1 MAIRTRQSVT
11 GFIASDPQLTF
22 TTGGDARFYAKVGQ
36 EHYQRND
43 DGSFTKLDST
53 LHDLVIYRRTAERAY
68 AAFTKGDT
76 FVAEGY
82 VHTYEHQVDGQT
94 RQGEEF
100 IATKLGHD
108 TARTSYIVERTRRT
122 ATIDQ
127 TPAADTP
134 TNDTPD
140 SGPPPSARHNPAASL

>member
-1 MAIRTRQSVT
+1 MR
-11 GFIASDPQLTF
+11 
-22 TTGGDARFYAKVGQ
+22 
-36 EHYQRND
+36 
-43 DGSFTKLDST
+43 
-53 LHDLVIYRRTAERAY
+53 
-68 AAFTKGDT
+68 
-76 FVAEGY
+76 
-82 VHTYEHQVDGQT
+82 TYEHQVGGQT
-94 RQGEEF
+94 RHGEEF

-140 SGPPPSARHNPAASL
+140 RVPPPSARNNPAVAL

>member
-36 EHYQRND
+36 EHYRRND

-53 LHDLVIYRRTAERAY
+53 FHDLVIYRRTAERAY
-68 AAFTKGDT
+68 AAFAKGDT

-82 VHTYEHQVDGQT
+82 VRTYEHEVDGQT

-127 TPAADTP
+127 TSAADTP

-140 SGPPPSARHNPAASL
+140 SGPPPAARNNPAVAL